1 MKLDADLAIGLVV
14 AGNRGRATWAIAVEP
29 EYRYVARFVSVQG
42 PKGEFNVS
50 ITVGSEDAELTCDR
64 SALEV
69 VLPVCEPAW
78 NGSCLAEVC

>member
-1 MKLDADLAIGLVV
+1 
-14 AGNRGRATWAIAVEP
+14 
-29 EYRYVARFVSVQG
+29 VARFVSVQG
-42 PKGEFNVS
+42 SKGELNVS

-78 NGSCLAEVC
+78 NGSCSAEVC